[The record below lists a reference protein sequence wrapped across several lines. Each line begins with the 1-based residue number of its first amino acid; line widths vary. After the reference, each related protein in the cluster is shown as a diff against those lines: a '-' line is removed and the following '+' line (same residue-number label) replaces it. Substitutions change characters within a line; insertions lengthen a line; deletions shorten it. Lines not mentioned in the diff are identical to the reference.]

1 MVRVDE
7 APALIEVGVAETFT
21 VGAAGVPPGSLESVP
36 DFAPPHPASV
46 RKSDNSTVAAK
57 GAAIL

>member
-7 APALIEVGVAETFT
+7 APALIEVGLAETLT
-21 VGAAGVPPGSLESVP
+21 VGAAGVPGSLDSVP

>member
-7 APALIEVGVAETFT
+7 APALIEVGLAATLT
-21 VGAAGVPPGSLESVP
+21 VGRAVGVDGSLDRVP

-46 RKSDNSTVAAK
+46 RKSDSSTVAAK